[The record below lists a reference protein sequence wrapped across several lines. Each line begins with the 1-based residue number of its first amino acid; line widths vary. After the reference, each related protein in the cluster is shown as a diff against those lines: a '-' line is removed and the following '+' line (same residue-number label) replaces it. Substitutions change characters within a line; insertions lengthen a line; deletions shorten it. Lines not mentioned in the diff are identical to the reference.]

1 MRSSRTARTRSSM
14 SSCAY
19 CHEDR
24 EPGTNARLA
33 VTYSGTGLLATSV
46 GGLPTG
52 AVSRALLVLEQQVRC
67 NGDYPRCRTREH
79 QERDVGGGSL
89 ARP

>member
-1 MRSSRTARTRSSM
+1 MRSSRSARTGSSM
-14 SSCAY
+14 SSCAC

-24 EPGTNARLA
+24 EPGTHARLA

-52 AVSRALLVLEQQVRC
+52 AVSGALLALEQQVRC
-67 NGDYPRCRTREH
+67 NGDYPRCRTR
-79 QERDVGGGSL
+79 
-89 ARP
+89 